1 MQYVESHGWDHAG
14 AGDWNVRLERYLLC
28 ADGKYHAVD
37 FFDRR
42 QHVTVTPIYVS
53 APCCTLLLQAWVIAM
68 CSCCMH
74 NICSSACHAPV
85 SSPSLLAY
93 QQVQSRAAHSL
104 QPDQG

>member
-42 QHVTVTPIYVS
+42 QHVTVTPIYVR
-53 APCCTLLLQAWVIAM
+53 PCSVGTICLLQMTDMSALKCTYMSKPEEAW
-68 CSCCMH
+68 
-74 NICSSACHAPV
+74 
-85 SSPSLLAY
+85 
-93 QQVQSRAAHSL
+93 
-104 QPDQG
+104 